1 MRQGKGQIRQSFHVC
16 GGVLAISIMLGA
28 GVGYAQD
35 GTSAQRNACKPDVFR
50 LCAEFIP
57 NRDTIT
63 ACLQRK
69 VSKLSPACRAVFEG
83 KK

>member
-1 MRQGKGQIRQSFHVC
+1 MRQGKGQVRQSFYVC
-16 GGVLAISIMLGA
+16 GWALAAAIVL
-28 GVGYAQD
+28 GVGVGHAQD
-35 GTSAQRNACKPDVFR
+35 GTPAQRNACKPDVFR

-69 VSKLSPACRAVFEG
+69 LSKLSPECRAVFEG